1 MSYKSTSFYPLFI
14 LKDPTQKFYFTDTRI
29 AEKTDQ
35 IEKIKNDNKYFDIIL
50 QIKLNALKLDERLNI
65 EDLEDRILKL
75 EKSIELLNDQLDR
88 IYLD

>member
-1 MSYKSTSFYPLFI
+1 MI
-14 LKDPTQKFYFTDTRI
+14 Q
-29 AEKTDQ
+29 E
-35 IEKIKNDNKYFDIIL
+35 IIL
-50 QIKLNALKLDERLNI
+50 QIKMNALKLDERLNI